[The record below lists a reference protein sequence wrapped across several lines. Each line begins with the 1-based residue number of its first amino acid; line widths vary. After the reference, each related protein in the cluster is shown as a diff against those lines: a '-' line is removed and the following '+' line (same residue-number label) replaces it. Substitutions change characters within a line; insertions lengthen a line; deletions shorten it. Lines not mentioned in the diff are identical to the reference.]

1 MSQLN
6 DTYHEEH
13 RHDCEVRWL
22 AKMPLQQ
29 RREYL
34 QLVEIKRNKEAR
46 TKLEQGLVKIWN
58 KR

>member
-1 MSQLN
+1 MSLLN
-6 DTYHEEH
+6 DTYSEEH

-22 AKMPLQQ
+22 AKMPLQK

-34 QLVEIKRNKEAR
+34 QLVEQKRNKEAR
-46 TKLEQGLVKIWN
+46 TKIEQGLLDIWN